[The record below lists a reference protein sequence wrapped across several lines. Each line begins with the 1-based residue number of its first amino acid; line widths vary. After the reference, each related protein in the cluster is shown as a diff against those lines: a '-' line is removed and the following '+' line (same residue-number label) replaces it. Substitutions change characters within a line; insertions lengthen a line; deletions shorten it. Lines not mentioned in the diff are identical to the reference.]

1 MKNFIN
7 KIVTVNYQLSAR
19 CRKEYYGVSVLN
31 TIKKPLFL
39 PMTLQLRVYVPP
51 HPLIKHWLAVA
62 RDAGTPSVLFRSAMT
77 ELGRWLTYEAAR
89 DWLPTQETTVQ
100 SPLDTCLAT
109 VIDPQIPVAVVPI
122 LRAGL
127 GLLEGAQ
134 TLLPLASI
142 YHLGLARDEET
153 LQPHCYLNKLPEK
166 FDPQTRVLITDP
178 MLATGGS
185 IMAAM
190 AELTQRGADP
200 SLTRIVCVVAAA
212 PALQK
217 LSAAYPGLIIY
228 TATIDEKLNNKG
240 YIVPGLGDAGD
251 RIFGT

>member
-1 MKNFIN
+1 M
-7 KIVTVNYQLSAR
+7 TV
-19 CRKEYYGVSVLN
+19 
-31 TIKKPLFL
+31 
-39 PMTLQLRVYVPP
+39 QLRVYVPP

-62 RDAGTPSVLFRSAMT
+62 RDAATPSVLFRSAIT

-89 DWLPTQETTVQ
+89 EWLPTIETTVQ
-100 SPLDTCLAT
+100 SPLDACPAT
-109 VIDPQIPVAVVPI
+109 FINPEVPVAVVPI

-142 YHLGLARDEET
+142 YHLGLVRDEET
-153 LQPHCYLNKLPEK
+153 LEARCYLNKLPEK

-185 IMAAM
+185 IMRAM
-190 AELTQRGADP
+190 AELTQRGIDP
-200 SLTRIVCVVAAA
+200 ALTRVVCVVAAP

-228 TATIDEKLNNKG
+228 TATIDETVNDRG
-240 YIVPGLGDAGD
+240 FIVPGLGDAGD

>member
-1 MKNFIN
+1 
-7 KIVTVNYQLSAR
+7 
-19 CRKEYYGVSVLN
+19 
-31 TIKKPLFL
+31 
-39 PMTLQLRVYVPP
+39 MTLQLRVYVPP

-89 DWLPTQETTVQ
+89 EWLPTLDSEVQ
-100 SPLDTCLAT
+100 SPMGSCAAT
-109 VIDPQIPVAVVPI
+109 FINPEVPIAVVPI

-142 YHLGLARDEET
+142 YHLGLVRNEET
-153 LQPHCYLNKLPEK
+153 LQPMCYLNKLPNR

-190 AELTQRGADP
+190 SELTQRGIDP
-200 SLTRIVCVVAAA
+200 ALTRIVCVVAAP

-217 LSAAYPGLIIY
+217 LSAEYPGLIIY
-228 TATIDEKLNNKG
+228 AATIDEGVNNQG
-240 YIVPGLGDAGD
+240 FIVPGLGDAGD

>member
-1 MKNFIN
+1 MT
-7 KIVTVNYQLSAR
+7 TV
-19 CRKEYYGVSVLN
+19 
-31 TIKKPLFL
+31 
-39 PMTLQLRVYVPP
+39 QLRVYVPP

-62 RDAGTPSVLFRSAMT
+62 RDAATPSVLFRSAIT

-89 DWLPTQETTVQ
+89 EWLPTQEIMVQ
-100 SPLDTCLAT
+100 SPLDSCPAT
-109 VIDPQIPVAVVPI
+109 VINPEVPVAVVPI
-122 LRAGL
+122 MRAGL

-134 TLLPLASI
+134 TLLPLASV
-142 YHLGLARDEET
+142 YHLGLVRDEET
-153 LQPHCYLNKLPEK
+153 LEASCYLNKLPER

-185 IMAAM
+185 IMMAM
-190 AELTQRGADP
+190 AELIQRGVDP
-200 SLTRIVCVVAAA
+200 ALTRIVCVVAAP

-228 TATIDEKLNNKG
+228 TATIDETVNSKG